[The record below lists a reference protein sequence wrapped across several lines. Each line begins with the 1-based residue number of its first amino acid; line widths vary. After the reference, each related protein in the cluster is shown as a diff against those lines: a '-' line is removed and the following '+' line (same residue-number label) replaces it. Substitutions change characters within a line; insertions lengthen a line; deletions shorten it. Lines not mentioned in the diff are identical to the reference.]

1 MALRSV
7 GVCRHALE
15 ELSPVSVRRQE
26 VLRRALLGSLLLAG
40 ASILAIAASDGARAQ
55 DTQLP
60 TLTVEGAKPK
70 GKKKAVAKKAPSS
83 APAAVSPAPAPAL
96 MVQQT
101 KVVAPSD
108 VPYTVPAGVSV
119 VSSEELST
127 FGGGGI
133 DSALRSQPGTFTR
146 MSPQNPGLAV
156 NIRGFE
162 GSGRVNTMIDG
173 VRQNFRF
180 TGHEAQGFT
189 YIDPSLVAGIDIARG
204 AVSTAGGAGALAGA
218 ANFRTLDVEDILK
231 PGQTMGGLTS
241 LTWGSNDVG
250 FSEMGAA
257 AATSGGVSIA
267 GAISRR
273 EPNNYENGDGV
284 TIPFTFQDLN
294 SGLFKVNFQL
304 NDEQSLRFGGV
315 FYDNDFF
322 ANSYFQNV
330 NSETFT
336 AKYAYKP
343 VDNDLIDFRLNGYR
357 NKVVMKYDTDST
369 PTAGG
374 NATTP
379 NQGSAWGR
387 VIDDE
392 GWGFDVSNVSRFNL
406 GSVRVRSEYGYEYF
420 RDDVNAYNRFQTQL
434 DGGVNP
440 SGVSDVS
447 GAFSQTTFS
456 QSIFDFIVGLRY
468 DMYQLDG
475 HGVVPNVAPL
485 PPGVTAGPYTVDK
498 SDGRFDPKLTLA
510 AQVLDW
516 LQPYVTYSESFRAP
530 TISETLTGGIHPGG
544 TNISFQPNPFLD
556 PEIQKGWEFGANVMQ
571 ENVLT
576 GGDSFRLKADY
587 YRMEIENY
595 VTGCQIPV
603 PRASPVF
610 YFCNARGIS
619 VVQGVEVQGMY
630 DAGYA
635 FTGFSYTYTNTD
647 LPSQIDGFG
656 AHSFLPD
663 HTAVLSGGVRLL
675 DRKLTLGGRVSY
687 FSESYI
693 GAINAGTPAQRA
705 PYGSPTMPGYTL
717 VDFFSSYKFDQ
728 GVELGFNVNNVF
740 DEVYTPALSTTF
752 SEGTKCY
759 GSNQVGC
766 IDSGIGRTFFLTA
779 KAQF

>member
-7 GVCRHALE
+7 RVCRQARE
-15 ELSPVSVRRQE
+15 EFDHPVLLSASRQGIFRRGLI
-26 VLRRALLGSLLLAG
+26 VSLLLAG
-40 ASILAIAASDGARAQ
+40 VSLAAIAATDGARAQ
-55 DTQLP
+55 ETQLP
-60 TLTVEGAKPK
+60 QLTVEAGKPK
-70 GKKKAVAKKAPSS
+70 GKKK
-83 APAAVSPAPAPAL
+83 PAPAKSPSPQAAPASAPQPQPPP
-96 MVQQT
+96 VGAT
-101 KVVAPSD
+101 AAVAASD

-119 VSSEELST
+119 VTSEDLST
-127 FGGGGI
+127 FGGGHI

-218 ANFRTLDVEDILK
+218 ANFRTLDVEDILR

-241 LTWGSNDVG
+241 LTWGSNEVG

-257 AATSGGVSIA
+257 AARSGGVSIA

-273 EPNNYENGDGV
+273 EPNDYENGDGE

-343 VDNDLIDFRLNGYR
+343 IDNDLIDFRLNGYR
-357 NKVVMKYDTDST
+357 NNVVMKYDTDST
-369 PTAGG
+369 PLSGTAP
-374 NATTP
+374 T
-379 NQGSAWGR
+379 QGSAWGR

-392 GWGFDVSNVSRFNL
+392 GWGFDGSNVSRFNL

-420 RDDVNAYNRFQTQL
+420 SDDVTAYNRFQPQL

-468 DMYQLDG
+468 DMYGLDG
-475 HGVVPNVAPL
+475 HGVVPTGTPL
-485 PPGVTAGPYTVDK
+485 PPGITPGPYTVDR

-544 TNISFQPNPFLD
+544 TNIAFQPNPFLD
-556 PEIQKGWEFGANVMQ
+556 PEIQKGWEIGANVLQ
-571 ENVLT
+571 DDVLT

-587 YRMEIENY
+587 YRMDIENY
-595 VTGCQIPV
+595 VTGCLIPTMGQ
-603 PRASPVF
+603 PIS
-610 YFCNARGIS
+610 YFCNVPGTS
-619 VVQGVEVQGMY
+619 VVQGVEIQGMY

-656 AHSFLPD
+656 AHSYLPD

-675 DRKLTLGGRVSY
+675 DRKLTLGGRLSY

-693 GAINAGTPAQRA
+693 GAVNVGPVS
-705 PYGSPTMPGYTL
+705 PYGSPYMPGYTL

>member
-1 MALRSV
+1 MVLRSV
-7 GVCRHALE
+7 GER
-15 ELSPVSVRRQE
+15 VSSRVE
-26 VLRRALLGSLLLAG
+26 SVSRAGVKAGALLLAG
-40 ASILAIAASDGARAQ
+40 VCVIAVASMDAARAQ

-60 TLTVEGAKPK
+60 TLNVEGSKPS
-70 GKKKAVAKKAPSS
+70 KKKAVAKKASNS
-83 APAAVSPAPAPAL
+83 ASAATAPAPTPAP
-96 MVQQT
+96 MVQRN
-101 KVVAPSD
+101 KAVAPSD

-119 VSSEELST
+119 VTSDELST
-127 FGGGGI
+127 FGGGDV

-146 MSPQNPGLAV
+146 MNPQNPGLAV

-189 YIDPSLVAGIDIARG
+189 YVDPSLVAGIDIARG

-218 ANFRTLDVEDILK
+218 ANFRTLDVQDILK

-241 LTWGSNDVG
+241 LSWGSNDVG
-250 FSEMGAA
+250 FSEMAA
-257 AATSGGVSIA
+257 VAATSGGVGIA

-273 EPNNYENGDGV
+273 EPNNYENGDGE

-294 SGLFKVNFQL
+294 SGLFKINFQI
-304 NDEQSLRFGGV
+304 NEEQSLRFGGV

-343 VDNDLIDFRLNGYR
+343 TDNDLIDFRLNGYR
-357 NKVVMKYDTDST
+357 NNVVMKYDTDST
-369 PTAGG
+369 PNSGASGS
-374 NATTP
+374 TP

-387 VIDDE
+387 VIEDA
-392 GWGFDVSNVSRFNL
+392 GWGFDASNVSRFNL

-420 RDDVNAYNRFQTQL
+420 RDDVDAYNRFQPLL

-447 GAFSQTTFS
+447 GAFSQTSFS
-456 QSIFDFIVGLRY
+456 QGIFDLIVGLRY
-468 DMYQLDG
+468 DMYSLDG
-475 HGVVPNVAPL
+475 QGVVPNTSPL
-485 PPGVTAGPYTVDK
+485 PPGVTPGPYTVDE
-498 SDGRFDPKLTLA
+498 SDGRLDPKLTLA

-516 LQPYVTYSESFRAP
+516 LQPYATYSESFRAP

-556 PEIQKGWEFGANVMQ
+556 PEVQKGWEFGF
-571 ENVLT
+571 NVLQDNLLT
-576 GGDSFRLKADY
+576 HGDTFRLKADY
-587 YRMEIENY
+587 YTMDIDNY
-595 VTGCQIPV
+595 VTGCQLNTPMG
-603 PRASPVF
+603 PRF
-610 YFCNARGIS
+610 YFCNARGTS
-619 VVQGVEVQGMY
+619 VVQGVELQGMY

-635 FTGFSYTYTNTD
+635 FSGFSYTYTNTD

-656 AHSFLPD
+656 AHSYLPD

-687 FSESYI
+687 FSESFI
-693 GAINAGTPAQRA
+693 GDINAGSAAQRA
-705 PYGSPTMPGYTL
+705 PYGNAYMPGYTL

-752 SEGTKCY
+752 SEGAKCY

-766 IDSGIGRTFFLTA
+766 IDSGIGRTFFMTA

>member
-1 MALRSV
+1 M
-7 GVCRHALE
+7 
-15 ELSPVSVRRQE
+15 
-26 VLRRALLGSLLLAG
+26 
-40 ASILAIAASDGARAQ
+40 AIAAADSARAQ
-55 DTQLP
+55 QTQLP
-60 TLTVEGAKPK
+60 ELTVEASKPK
-70 GKKKAVAKKAPSS
+70 GKKK
-83 APAAVSPAPAPAL
+83 PAPAKSPSAQAAPVSAPQPQPAA
-96 MVQQT
+96 T
-101 KVVAPSD
+101 ATAVAPSD

-119 VSSEELST
+119 VTSEDLST
-127 FGGGGI
+127 FGGGDI

-146 MSPQNPGLAV
+146 MNPQNPGLAV

-257 AATSGGVSIA
+257 AAKSGGVSIA

-273 EPNNYENGDGV
+273 EPNDYENGDGV

-357 NKVVMKYDTDST
+357 NNVVMKYDADS
-369 PTAGG
+369 
-374 NATTP
+374 ATTP
-379 NQGSAWGR
+379 GRGSAWGR

-392 GWGFDVSNVSRFNL
+392 GWGFDVSNVSRFNV

-420 RDDVNAYNRFQTQL
+420 SDDVHAYNRFQTQL

-456 QSIFDFIVGLRY
+456 RGIFDFIVGLRY
-468 DMYQLDG
+468 DMYSLDG
-475 HGVVPNVAPL
+475 HGVVPTGTPL
-485 PPGVTAGPYTVDK
+485 PPGVTPGPYTVDK

-530 TISETLTGGIHPGG
+530 TVSETFTGGIHPGG

-556 PEIQKGWEFGANVMQ
+556 PEIQKGWEFGANIV
-571 ENVLT
+571 EDNVLT
-576 GGDSFRLKADY
+576 GGDSFRLKANY
-587 YRMEIENY
+587 YRMEIDNY
-595 VTGCQIPV
+595 VTGCLVPV
-603 PRASPVF
+603 PRAAPMT
-610 YFCNARGIS
+610 YFCNAPGIS
-619 VVQGVEVQGMY
+619 VVQGVEIQGMY

-635 FTGFSYTYTNTD
+635 FSGFSYTYTDTD

-656 AHSFLPD
+656 AHSYLPD

-675 DRKLTLGGRVSY
+675 DRKLTLGGRLSY

-693 GAINAGTPAQRA
+693 GDVNVGTPAQRA
-705 PYGSPTMPGYTL
+705 PYGSPYMPGYTL

>member
-15 ELSPVSVRRQE
+15 ESSLVSSSARRQE
-26 VLRRALLGSLLLAG
+26 GFRRALLGSLLLAG
-40 ASILAIAASDGARAQ
+40 ACLVAIAASDAARAQ

-60 TLTVEGAKPK
+60 ELTVEATKPK
-70 GKKKAVAKKAPSS
+70 GKKKAAATKAPSS
-83 APAAVSPAPAPAL
+83 APAAASPTP

-101 KVVAPSD
+101 KAVAPSD

-119 VSSEELST
+119 VTSEDLST
-127 FGGGGI
+127 FGGGDI

-267 GAISRR
+267 GAVSRR
-273 EPNNYENGDGV
+273 EPNDYANGDGV

-357 NKVVMKYDTDST
+357 NNVVMKYGTDST
-369 PTAGG
+369 PTSGG

-379 NQGSAWGR
+379 NQGSSWGR

-420 RDDVNAYNRFQTQL
+420 RDDVDAYNRFQTQL

-468 DMYQLDG
+468 DMYSLDG

-556 PEIQKGWEFGANVMQ
+556 PEIQKGWEFGANAVQ
-571 ENVLT
+571 DNVLT

-587 YRMEIENY
+587 YRMEIEDY
-595 VTGCQIPV
+595 VTGCQLNTAMG
-603 PRASPVF
+603 PRF
-610 YFCNARGIS
+610 YFCNAPGIS
-619 VVQGVEVQGMY
+619 VVQGVELQGMY

-635 FTGFSYTYTNTD
+635 FSGFSYTYTNTD

-693 GAINAGTPAQRA
+693 GAINAGPPAQRA
-705 PYGSPTMPGYTL
+705 PYGSPHMPGYTL

-728 GVELGFNVNNVF
+728 GVELGFNVNNLF

>member
-1 MALRSV
+1 M
-7 GVCRHALE
+7 
-15 ELSPVSVRRQE
+15 
-26 VLRRALLGSLLLAG
+26 
-40 ASILAIAASDGARAQ
+40 AIAAADGAQAQ
-55 DTQLP
+55 QTQLP
-60 TLTVEGAKPK
+60 ELTVEASKPK
-70 GKKKAVAKKAPSS
+70 GKKAAAKKSPSPQAAPVS
-83 APAAVSPAPAPAL
+83 APQPQPPPTATVAA
-96 MVQQT
+96 
-101 KVVAPSD
+101 VAPSD

-119 VSSEELST
+119 VTSEDLST
-127 FGGGGI
+127 FGGGDI

-146 MSPQNPGLAV
+146 MNPQNPGLAV

-241 LTWGSNDVG
+241 LTWGSNEVG

-343 VDNDLIDFRLNGYR
+343 IDNDLIDFRLNGYR
-357 NKVVMKYDTDST
+357 NNVVMKYDTDST
-369 PTAGG
+369 PTSGG

-420 RDDVNAYNRFQTQL
+420 SDDVNAYNRFQTQL

-468 DMYQLDG
+468 DMYKLDG
-475 HGVVPNVAPL
+475 HGVVPNVTPL
-485 PPGVTAGPYTVDK
+485 PPGVTPGPYTIDK

-556 PEIQKGWEFGANVMQ
+556 PEIQKGWEFGANVVQ
-571 ENVLT
+571 DNVLT

-587 YRMEIENY
+587 YRMEIDNY
-595 VTGCQIPV
+595 VTGCQLNTAMG
-603 PRASPVF
+603 PRF

-619 VVQGVEVQGMY
+619 VVQGVELQGMY

-635 FTGFSYTYTNTD
+635 FSGFSYTYTNTD

-705 PYGSPTMPGYTL
+705 PYGSPYMPGYTL

-728 GVELGFNVNNVF
+728 GIELGFNVNNVF

-752 SEGTKCY
+752 TEGTKCY